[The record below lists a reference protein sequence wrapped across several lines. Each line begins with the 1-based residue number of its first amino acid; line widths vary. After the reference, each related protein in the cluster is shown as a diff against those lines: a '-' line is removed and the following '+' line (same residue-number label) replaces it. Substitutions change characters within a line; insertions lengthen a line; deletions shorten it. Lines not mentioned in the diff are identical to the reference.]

1 MEWFVVISSAA
12 SRDSAKEIAPEILEK
27 CKRFYFFRGYWLV
40 DLVEWNV
47 GLMGICPNRSSNN
60 PVLVSAKFILS
71 VLALAVHLALS
82 YPERPA

>member
-1 MEWFVVISSAA
+1 MKWFVVIFSAA
-12 SRDSAKEIAPEILEK
+12 FRDSAKEIAPEILEK
-27 CKRFYFFRGYWLV
+27 CQKAYFFRGCWLV
-40 DLVEWNV
+40 GLVEWNV
-47 GLMGICPNRSSNN
+47 GLVGICPNRSSNN